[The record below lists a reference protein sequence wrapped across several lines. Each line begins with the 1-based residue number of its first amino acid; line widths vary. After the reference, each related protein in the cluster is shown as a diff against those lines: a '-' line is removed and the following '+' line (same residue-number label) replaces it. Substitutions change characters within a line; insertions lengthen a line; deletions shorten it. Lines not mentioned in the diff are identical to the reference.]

1 MQDQEERSAQIIGLS
16 EILRIITRRWR
27 WVAGGIV
34 ALTAVALLL
43 SVQQE
48 PKYVAHATVLLRT
61 VASDDS
67 VGLDPT
73 AQVPFFADRQVT
85 NELATIESRDVQKA
99 VEKEYSGKLPVSLV
113 TASVTG
119 IGTDVVELSATAGN
133 ADEVADLVNAY
144 TRAYI
149 KYNQNQKLDS
159 LVALRA
165 QIQDRVDGLDQ
176 QRAEVYAPLDAVEKQ
191 LAAAPTNLELLGRRN
206 ILAAQLQPSLDAI
219 DTNREAYIQQLQ
231 DLQISEGIAPTAGA
245 KLLTE
250 AVPPAEPTSPK
261 PVRDG
266 IVGFMAGVA
275 LGLALAL
282 AREFFDESI
291 RATADV
297 ERVVKGAHP
306 ILGVIPEAEPK
317 DLLALADVTSTT
329 PVAEAYRAL
338 RTSVRF
344 AELDRP
350 MKVIQVTSP
359 AAGEGKTTTA
369 EQLATVLTQAGH
381 RVAIACCDLRRP
393 QIHNRFGMEVAPGLV
408 DVVLGECTL
417 ADAIRPVNDLLYLL
431 PAGSFPPN
439 PSEILGS
446 RRAELVIRALGEE
459 MDYVIID
466 TTPVLPVTDAI
477 VVSRFVDA
485 TMIVVASGT
494 TRRNQLSETLRLLDQ
509 AQAPI
514 IGVVFNR
521 AEVGDRNAYGYSYGT
536 SRYIE
541 AGSAK
546 GKSKRKGRNNDKG
559 GVAGPVDRLP
569 QAAGPAVEDPT
580 AAQTP
585 VG

>member
-1 MQDQEERSAQIIGLS
+1 MQEDEEGSAQIIGLS
-16 EILRIITRRWR
+16 EILRILTRRWR

-34 ALTAVALLL
+34 ALTTISLLL

-61 VASDDS
+61 IASDDS
-67 VGLDPT
+67 IGLDPK
-73 AQVPFFADRQVT
+73 AQVPFFADRQVA

-99 VEKEYSGKLPVSLV
+99 VEKEYSGKLPVGIVS
-113 TASVTG
+113 ASVTG
-119 IGTDVVELSATAGN
+119 IGTDVVQLSATANN
-133 ADEVADLVNAY
+133 ADAVADLVNAY

-149 KYNQNQKLDS
+149 QYNYDEKLDS

-165 QIQDRVDGLDQ
+165 QIQDRVDGLDA
-176 QRAEVYAPLDAVEKQ
+176 QRSGVYAPLNELEKQ
-191 LAAAPTNLELLGRRN
+191 LAANPNSLDLLARRN
-206 ILAAQLQPSLDAI
+206 ILAEELQPALDAI
-219 DTNREAYIQQLQ
+219 DTNREAYIQELQ
-231 DLQISEGIAPTAGA
+231 DLQISAGIAPTAGA

-250 AVPPAEPTSPK
+250 AVAPAEPISPE

-275 LGLALAL
+275 VGLALAL
-282 AREFFDESI
+282 AREFFDDSI
-291 RATADV
+291 RSTSDV

-306 ILGVIPEAEPK
+306 LLGVIPEAEPEH
-317 DLLALADVTSTT
+317 LQALPDVTSTT

-350 MKVIQVTSP
+350 MNVIQITSP
-359 AAGEGKTTTA
+359 APGDGKTTTV

-393 QIHNRFGMEVAPGLV
+393 QIHTRFGIAVSPGLV

-417 ADAIRPVNDLLYLL
+417 AEAIKPVNELLYLL

-446 RRAELVIRALGEE
+446 RRAELVIKALAEE
-459 MDYVIID
+459 MDYVIVD

-485 TMIVVASGT
+485 TIIVVAAGK
-494 TRRNQLSETLRLLDQ
+494 TRRNQLQESLRLLDQ

-521 AEVGDRNAYGYSYGT
+521 AAAGDRNAYGYSYGT
-536 SRYIE
+536 GRYIE
-541 AGSAK
+541 TVSENGSDGG
-546 GKSKRKGRNNDKG
+546 GK
-559 GVAGPVDRLP
+559 
-569 QAAGPAVEDPT
+569 AAPEPTVEDPFS
-580 AAQTP
+580 AQTP
-585 VG
+585 VR